1 MRNVF
6 IFFLIIL
13 VFCSCGEKKMRKVVD
28 VSNRVQ
34 EYDLIKPLGTV
45 VGDVQFSEKGAEFNG
60 NDFPLYIL
68 LDSLNLEESTPK
80 NISMWLNFEGEDAR
94 IPQMIFSIKD
104 TTDIRKR
111 FNLWVAGR
119 RVTAVLNGNPLWAN
133 EYDYSKGRSKAYY
146 DSYLLERGK
155 YYFLSVNY
163 TPQKI
168 QVYINAELYQQ
179 FEDIDG
185 GHIDFHQIYLGA
197 ELFENEV
204 RSPFIGY
211 IRNLTLFNRKLNE
224 NEIYSL
230 SVESYKAISEFNK
243 AFEISKFNF
252 LE

>member
-1 MRNVF
+1 
-6 IFFLIIL
+6 
-13 VFCSCGEKKMRKVVD
+13 MRKVVD
-28 VSNRVQ
+28 VPNKAQ
-34 EYDLIKPLGTV
+34 ECELIKPSCIVMGNV
-45 VGDVQFSEKGAEFNG
+45 HFSEKGAKFND
-60 NDFPLYIL
+60 NDIPSYIL
-68 LDSLNLEESTPK
+68 LDSVNLDKSSSK
-80 NISMWLNFEGEDAR
+80 NISMWFKFDGEDAR

-104 TTDIRKR
+104 TTDNRKR

-119 RVTAVLNGNPLWAN
+119 RITALLNNNPLWAN
-133 EYDYSKGRSKAYY
+133 DYDYSKGRSKTYY

-168 QVYINAELYQQ
+168 QLYINAELYQQ

-243 AFEISKFNF
+243 AFELSKFNF